1 MKAQIV
7 LPSMRIY
14 ARHGVYDQ
22 ERAVGAWFRVSL
34 SATVEC
40 NDRLIETDLLE
51 GTVDYGQVV
60 GCIRECMSVP
70 SRLLEHLVL
79 VVGRT
84 LMDRFPSILHLELSI
99 AKENPPLGV
108 VCDEIAVKMAFSR

>member
-40 NDRLIETDLLE
+40 NDRLIEADLLE

-60 GCIRECMSVP
+60 GCIRECMSVHAQP
-70 SRLLEHLVL
+70 FAGASGACRGPYLD
-79 VVGRT
+79 GP
-84 LMDRFPSILHLELSI
+84 FPFHYPFGIIHCQGE
-99 AKENPPLGV
+99 P
-108 VCDEIAVKMAFSR
+108 AFRGGM